1 MEFQNKVAVVTGA
14 GKGIGRATARLFAE
28 KGASVVVVDLDDS
41 AGKAVVSEIESS
53 GGNAVFVKAD
63 VAKAADVQN
72 IPQAAVK
79 AFGGIDILHNN
90 AGIQHYGN
98 VVSTPEEEWDF
109 VLGVN
114 LKSVFLCAKYCIPEM
129 KKRGGGAII
138 NTASVQSFACQ
149 PNVAPYTTSKAGILA
164 LTRSIA
170 VDFAKDNIRCNA
182 ICPGSVDTPMLRFAA
197 NDLATPEKSPDDLIK
212 EWGKF
217 HPVGRVGRPEEVAEL
232 VLFLASDRAPFITGS
247 AYLIDG
253 GLLSTFF

>member
-1 MEFQNKVAVVTGA
+1 MEFKNKVAVITG
-14 GKGIGRATARLFAE
+14 GGMGIGEATARAFAE
-28 KGASVVVVDLDDS
+28 RGA
-41 AGKAVVSEIESS
+41 AVVIVDIDEEKSDAVAKDIREN
-53 GGNAVFVKAD
+53 GGEAISVKAD
-63 VAKAADVQN
+63 VSSAAAVRE
-72 IPQAAVK
+72 IPKAAVK

-98 VVSTPEEEWDF
+98 VVSTPEEEWDH

-114 LKSVFLCAKYCIPEM
+114 LKSIFLCAKYCIPEM
-129 KKRGGGAII
+129 QKRGGGAII

-170 VDFAKDNIRCNA
+170 VDFAKDNIRSNA

-197 NDLATPEKSPDDLIK
+197 NDLSTPEKSPDDLIK
-212 EWGKF
+212 EWGNF
-217 HPVGRVGRPEEVAEL
+217 HPVGRVGEASEVAEL

-247 AYLIDG
+247 AYVIDG